1 MIHNKHS
8 TGALITGLVT
18 LFGFSIMVIFA
29 VNQDITNFD
38 RTVIAYIQEFETS
51 TLTSIM
57 KFFTFIGSFSAMLVI
72 VLLTSLFLYVVM
84 KHRVEIILLWS
95 VVISTP
101 ILNWILKQIFHR
113 ARPEFHRL
121 IDICGYSFP
130 SGHAM
135 NAFAFYGILA
145 FLLWRHIP
153 NRTGRTILILFS
165 SLFIVLIGIS
175 RVYLGVH
182 YPSDIIGGYFASGF
196 WLTIVVG
203 LFQKYKDKHFEK
215 IKLLKKRDYR

>member
-1 MIHNKHS
+1 MIHKKHS
-8 TGALITGLVT
+8 TGVLITGLVT

-29 VNQDITNFD
+29 VNQGITNFD

-101 ILNWILKQIFHR
+101 ILNWMLKQIFHR

-121 IDICGYSFP
+121 IDIGGYSFP

-175 RVYLGVH
+175 RVYLGVRTL
-182 YPSDIIGGYFASGF
+182 S
-196 WLTIVVG
+196 
-203 LFQKYKDKHFEK
+203 E
-215 IKLLKKRDYR
+215 

>member
-1 MIHNKHS
+1 MIHKKHS

-121 IDICGYSFP
+121 IDIGGYSFP

-145 FLLWRHIP
+145 FLLWRHIL

-203 LFQKYKDKHFEK
+203 FFQKYRDKHFEK

>member
-1 MIHNKHS
+1 MIHKKHS

-29 VNQDITNFD
+29 VNQDITDFD

-121 IDICGYSFP
+121 IDIGGYSFP

-175 RVYLGVH
+175 RVYLVVH
-182 YPSDIIGGYFASGF
+182 YPSDIIGGYLASGF

-203 LFQKYKDKHFEK
+203 LFQKYRDKHFEK